1 MECEKLILSDK
12 TVRLAYIRNNVNP
25 HYLQIALSSPAIQNM
40 VVKAMSG
47 MAESQVNISQSNMKK
62 FLIPIPPLNEQ
73 NRIVDKYKT
82 VYSAFVNKFEFL
94 L

>member
-1 MECEKLILSDK
+1 
-12 TVRLAYIRNNVNP
+12 
-25 HYLQIALSSPAIQNM
+25 
-40 VVKAMSG
+40 